1 MHKQLTSE
9 IDIGATPE
17 IIWQI
22 LTDLSAYHEWNPF
35 VVSAQGRAEAGC
47 RLTLRMQPAV
57 GRAVTLTPT
66 VADVVDGHRL
76 SWRGRF
82 LVRGLCDAEHVFTLE
97 ARPGGT
103 TRLTQTEQFSGA
115 LVPLLARSLDRGTLP
130 AFHAMNT
137 ALRQRAENAAV
148 PERG

>member
-9 IDIGATPE
+9 IDIAATPE
-17 IIWQI
+17 RVWQI
-22 LTDLSAYHEWNPF
+22 LTDLSGYHEWNPF
-35 VVSAQGRAEAGC
+35 VVAAQGRAETGC
-47 RLTLRMQPAV
+47 QLTLRMQPAE

-66 VADVVDGHRL
+66 VTDVVDARRL

-82 LVRGLCDAEHVFTLE
+82 LVRGLFDAEHVFTLE
-97 ARPGGT
+97 APPGGT
-103 TRLTQTEQFSGA
+103 TRLTQAERFSGV

-130 AFHAMNT
+130 AFHAMNA
-137 ALRQRAENAAV
+137 ALRRRAEHAAV